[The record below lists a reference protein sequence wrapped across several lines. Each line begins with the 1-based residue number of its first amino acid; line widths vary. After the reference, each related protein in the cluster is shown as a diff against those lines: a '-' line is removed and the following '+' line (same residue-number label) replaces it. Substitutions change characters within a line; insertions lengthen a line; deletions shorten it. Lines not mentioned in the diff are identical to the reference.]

1 MRLWRGADPVEA
13 SYHDDLTFSR
23 RRHSESDHLDSDAN
37 KDGETDPKNTVR
49 PRRVP
54 RQGTP
59 DSEENVMIDRRRFI
73 GTTALGGAAL
83 AVGPT
88 ACVPSD
94 SDDSSSQGGA
104 SGVEAFELDEVT
116 VDELQRSME
125 SGERSAR
132 SITELYLGRI
142 EALDRQGPEL
152 RSIIETNPD
161 ALQIADELDEERRA
175 NGPRGPLHGIPIAI
189 KDNIDTHDGMTTT
202 AGSLALE
209 GSIPARDSFVAQKL
223 REAGAIIL
231 AKANMSEWA
240 YFRGERASSGWSARG
255 GQCRNP
261 YALDRN
267 PCGSSSGS
275 GVAVSTN
282 LAALTI
288 GTETGGSIMCPSSIN
303 GVVGIKPTVGL
314 WSRSGIIPISH
325 SQDTAG
331 PMTRTVRDAATLL
344 AAVPGVDPRDDATA
358 ASEGNSHADY
368 TQFLDSAGLQGARIG
383 VARSFT
389 GFDPRV
395 VALFEEAIEAMRGS
409 GAVVID
415 PANLPPAA
423 WNDTL
428 PLLVLEYEFKADL
441 NAYLSSLGP
450 SARVKSLAEVI
461 EFNERN
467 RAAEMPYF
475 GQERM
480 HASQARGPLT
490 DEAYRNAV
498 RAIQQGN
505 RQDGIDALMNQ
516 HDLDAIIAPT
526 MRLAWMTDHIKGDW
540 LGGGSSAGPA
550 AIAGYPDISVPM
562 GFVSGLPVGVSFFGR
577 AWSEPVLLRVAYGF
591 EQATNHR
598 RPPTFP
604 ATLG

>member
-1 MRLWRGADPVEA
+1 
-13 SYHDDLTFSR
+13 
-23 RRHSESDHLDSDAN
+23 
-37 KDGETDPKNTVR
+37 
-49 PRRVP
+49 
-54 RQGTP
+54 
-59 DSEENVMIDRRRFI
+59 MIDRRRFI
-73 GTTALGGAAL
+73 GTTALGGTAL
-83 AVGPT
+83 AIGPT
-88 ACVPSD
+88 ACLS
-94 SDDSSSQGGA
+94 SESSDSSS
-104 SGVEAFELDEVT
+104 SGNESSVQSFELDEVT
-116 VDELQRSME
+116 VDELQQSMA

-132 SITELYLGRI
+132 SITELYLSRI
-142 EALDRQGPEL
+142 DALDRQGPEL
-152 RSIIETNPD
+152 RSVIETNPD
-161 ALQIADELDEERRA
+161 ALKIADELDDERRS

-189 KDNIDTHDGMTTT
+189 KDNIDTSDGMTTT

-240 YFRGERASSGWSARG
+240 YFRGERATSGWSARG

-275 GVAVSTN
+275 GVAVSAN
-282 LAALTI
+282 LAALTV

-331 PMTRTVRDAATLL
+331 PMARTVRDAAILL

-358 ASEGNSHADY
+358 ASEGNSYADY
-368 TQFLDSAGLQGARIG
+368 TQFLDPAGLQGARVG

-395 VALFEEAIEAMRGS
+395 IALFDQAIETMRES
-409 GAVVID
+409 GALIID

-441 NAYLSSLGP
+441 NAYLENLGP
-450 SARVKSLAEVI
+450 EAPVKSLTEVI

-467 RAAEMPYF
+467 HDTEMPYF

-480 HASQARGPLT
+480 YASQARGPLT
-490 DEAYRNAV
+490 DETYRNAV
-498 RAIQQGN
+498 RAIQTGN
-505 RQDGIDALMNQ
+505 RQDGIDALMSQ
-516 HDLDAIIAPT
+516 YDLDAIIAPT
-526 MRLAWMTDHIKGDW
+526 MGISWMTDHIRK
-540 LGGGSSAGPA
+540 
-550 AIAGYPDISVPM
+550 
-562 GFVSGLPVGVSFFGR
+562 
-577 AWSEPVLLRVAYGF
+577 
-591 EQATNHR
+591 
-598 RPPTFP
+598 
-604 ATLG
+604 

>member
-1 MRLWRGADPVEA
+1 M
-13 SYHDDLTFSR
+13 
-23 RRHSESDHLDSDAN
+23 
-37 KDGETDPKNTVR
+37 
-49 PRRVP
+49 
-54 RQGTP
+54 
-59 DSEENVMIDRRRFI
+59 MIDRRRFI
-73 GTTALGGAAL
+73 GTTALGGTAL
-83 AVGPT
+83 AIGPT
-88 ACVPSD
+88 ACLS
-94 SDDSSSQGGA
+94 SESSDSSS
-104 SGVEAFELDEVT
+104 SGNESSVQSFELDEVT
-116 VDELQRSME
+116 VDELQQSMA

-132 SITELYLGRI
+132 SITELYLSRI
-142 EALDRQGPEL
+142 DALDRQGPEL
-152 RSIIETNPD
+152 RSVIETNPD
-161 ALQIADELDEERRA
+161 ALKIADELDDERRS

-189 KDNIDTHDGMTTT
+189 KDNIDTSDGMTTT

-240 YFRGERASSGWSARG
+240 YFRGERATSGWSARG

-275 GVAVSTN
+275 GVAVSAN
-282 LAALTI
+282 LAALTV

-331 PMTRTVRDAATLL
+331 PMARTVRDAAILL

-358 ASEGNSHADY
+358 ASEGNSYADY
-368 TQFLDSAGLQGARIG
+368 TQFLDPAGLQGARVG

-395 VALFEEAIEAMRGS
+395 IALFDQAIEAMRES
-409 GAVVID
+409 GALIID

-441 NAYLSSLGP
+441 NAYLENLGP
-450 SARVKSLAEVI
+450 EAPVKSLTEVI

-467 RAAEMPYF
+467 RDTEMPYF

-480 HASQARGPLT
+480 YASQARGPLT
-490 DEAYRNAV
+490 DETYRNAV
-498 RAIQQGN
+498 RAIQTGN
-505 RQDGIDALMNQ
+505 RQDGIDALMSQ
-516 HDLDAIIAPT
+516 YDLDAIIAPT
-526 MRLAWMTDHIKGDW
+526 MGISWMTDHIKGDR
-540 LGGGSSAGPA
+540 LEGGSSAGPA
-550 AIAGYPDISVPM
+550 AIAGYPDVSVPM

-577 AWSEPVLLRVAYGF
+577 AWSEPTLLRMAYAF
-591 EQATNHR
+591 EQATSHR
-598 RPPTFP
+598 RPPMFP

>member
-1 MRLWRGADPVEA
+1 
-13 SYHDDLTFSR
+13 
-23 RRHSESDHLDSDAN
+23 
-37 KDGETDPKNTVR
+37 
-49 PRRVP
+49 
-54 RQGTP
+54 
-59 DSEENVMIDRRRFI
+59 MIDRRRFI
-73 GTTALGGAAL
+73 GATALGGAAL
-83 AVGPT
+83 AVVPT
-88 ACVPSD
+88 ACEREGSTESPTRGD
-94 SDDSSSQGGA
+94 A
-104 SGVEAFELDEVT
+104 STVEAFQLDEVT

-132 SITELYLGRI
+132 SITELYLSRI

-152 RSIIETNPD
+152 RSIIEMNPD
-161 ALQIADELDEERRA
+161 ALQIADESDEERRS

-189 KDNIDTHDGMTTT
+189 KDNIDTSDGMTTT

-209 GSIPARDSFVAQKL
+209 GSRPLRDSFVAQKL

-240 YFRGERASSGWSARG
+240 YFRGVRATSGWSARG

-275 GVAVSTN
+275 GVAVSAN

-303 GVVGIKPTVGL
+303 GVVGVKPTVGL

-325 SQDTAG
+325 SQDSAG
-331 PMTRTVRDAATLL
+331 PMTRTVRDAAILL
-344 AAVPGVDPRDDATA
+344 GAVAGIDPRDGATS
-358 ASEGNSHADY
+358 ASEGNSYSDY
-368 TQFLDSAGLQGARIG
+368 TQFLEPGGLQGARIG

-395 VALFEEAIEAMRGS
+395 VALFDEAIEAMREG
-409 GAVVID
+409 GALIVD
-415 PANLPPAA
+415 PADLPPAA
-423 WNDTL
+423 WNDSL
-428 PLLVLEYEFKADL
+428 PLLVLEYEFKANL
-441 NAYLSSLGP
+441 NAYLEGLGP
-450 SARVKSLAEVI
+450 SAPVKNLTQVI

-467 RAAEMPYF
+467 SSVEMPYF

-480 HASQARGPLT
+480 RAAEARGPLT
-490 DEAYRNAV
+490 DEAYQNAV
-498 RAIQQGN
+498 KAIQRGH
-505 RQDGIDALMNQ
+505 RGAIDALMRQ
-516 HDLDAIIAPT
+516 HDLDAIVAPT
-526 MRLAWMTDHIKGDW
+526 FGLAWMTDHIQGDR
-540 LGGGSSAGPA
+540 LDGGDSAGPA

-562 GFVSGLPVGVSFFGR
+562 GFVSGLPVGVSFFGG
-577 AWSEPVLLRVAYGF
+577 AWSEPTLLRVAYAF

-598 RPPTFP
+598 WSPTFP